1 MSMGWVE
8 LLNWVALVAH
18 IEVGY
23 PFSYVWSW
31 KVRKYKENKIQNK
44 NRKKEKIEKN

>member
-1 MSMGWVE
+1 MSMGWVD

-23 PFSYVWSW
+23 PFSYVWSG